1 MSASM
6 DPGATAPATAD
17 PAPTGSRRYS
27 RVGRPRPTGRGM
39 ELAIWFL
46 MRLTG
51 LGLFVLALTHFLIL
65 HVLYDPAEQD
75 ADVDRPGPLEQPR
88 SGASFDWSLLMLVLF
103 HAFMGVRTV
112 IVDYA
117 AGRTAPD
124 PRPRPVPDRARPVR
138 PGHQRRHHAARRPEG
153 LMGSMQHEALIVGAG
168 GAGLWAALE
177 LAQGRRRCRRR

>member
-6 DPGATAPATAD
+6 DPVATAPAAAD

-75 ADVDRPGPLEQPR
+75 ATWIAQVRWSSLFWR
-88 SGASFDWSLLMLVLF
+88 IFDWSLLMLVLF
-103 HAFMGVRTV
+103 HGFMGVRTV

-117 AGRTAPD
+117 DGRKRRILVLGLYLLALVLFVLGTTVVTTL
-124 PRPRPVPDRARPVR
+124 PVVPK
-138 PGHQRRHHAARRPEG
+138 G
-153 LMGSMQHEALIVGAG
+153 
-168 GAGLWAALE
+168 
-177 LAQGRRRCRRR
+177 

>member
-1 MSASM
+1 MSGPAE
-6 DPGATAPATAD
+6 PATAASTAAD
-17 PAPTGSRRYS
+17 PTPTGSRRYS

-75 ADVDRPGPLEQPR
+75 ATWIAQVRWSSLFWR
-88 SGASFDWSLLMLVLF
+88 VFDWLLLMLVLF

-112 IVDYA
+112 IIDYA
-117 AGRTAPD
+117 IG
-124 PRPRPVPDRARPVR
+124 RARRILVFALYLLALVLFVLGTTVVTTLPVV
-138 PGHQRRHHAARRPEG
+138 PKG
-153 LMGSMQHEALIVGAG
+153 
-168 GAGLWAALE
+168 
-177 LAQGRRRCRRR
+177 